1 MTLFDTILRDT
12 FYARHLETNICKT
25 LTLAS
30 EVHYLG
36 GMCVCVC
43 VHVLLAQIVWKYSE
57 TNIRKI
63 CHLNFLGSKL
73 IRP

>member
-12 FYARHLETNICKT
+12 FYARHLETNMCKT

-43 VHVLLAQIVWKYSE
+43 VHVLLAQIV
-57 TNIRKI
+57 
-63 CHLNFLGSKL
+63 
-73 IRP
+73 